1 MKIIKRDGTK
11 QSFMPNKILSRIK
24 TQSVG
29 LSIKAEKLFQRV
41 IPHIK
46 DGMTATDIDEIIAF
60 QTADLQIE
68 HPDYAILGGRIL
80 ISRQGKLLEVE
91 EKEIDEKFDSF
102 AASTF
107 LTKYSEKD
115 DDKRP
120 IEIPSMM
127 YNRVASHLYPDSFKD
142 RRKLLN
148 ELYAK
153 RGNFATPILSNS
165 GVEGRNGLISCNL
178 TTLMDDS

>member
-29 LSIKAEKLFQRV
+29 LNIKPDMLFQKV
-41 IPHIK
+41 VPHIK
-46 DGMTATDIDEIIAF
+46 DGMTATDIDEIVAF

-91 EKEIDEKFDSF
+91 EKKVDEKFDSF

-107 LTKYSEKD
+107 LTKYS
-115 DDKRP
+115 DKNENGTP

-127 YNRVASHLYPDSFKD
+127 HNRVASHLYPDSFKD

-148 ELYAK
+148 ELYDK
-153 RGNFATPILSNS
+153 KINFATPILSNS
-165 GVEGRNGLISCNL
+165 GVEGRNG
-178 TTLMDDS
+178 